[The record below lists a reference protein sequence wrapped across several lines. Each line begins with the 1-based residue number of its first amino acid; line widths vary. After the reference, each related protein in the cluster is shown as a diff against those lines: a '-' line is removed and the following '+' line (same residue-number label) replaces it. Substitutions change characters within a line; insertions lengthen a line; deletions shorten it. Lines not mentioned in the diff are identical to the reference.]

1 MCVVDVVRDGS
12 KARFKARIR
21 SSQAACSAEIIVNGR
36 ISETIAIESADSLI
50 ERDIPLDGT
59 TWIALRVWEPR
70 SDERIRFA
78 HSAPVWFDDPQK
90 PLRPRPEQAA
100 FLIKRVEDE
109 IERSRDKLPPE
120 AIAEY
125 EAALAAWRS
134 FASDP

>member
-1 MCVVDVVRDGS
+1 MC
-12 KARFKARIR
+12 
-21 SSQAACSAEIIVNGR
+21 SQADAPH
-36 ISETIAIESADSLI
+36 L
-50 ERDIPLDGT
+50 
-59 TWIALRVWEPR
+59 
-70 SDERIRFA
+70 RFA